1 VNTMETEESR
11 PIHLRDPSPVTV
23 RRALREGAEFLSRVG
38 VESDRLDAELLL
50 GKALGCPREKL
61 YLNYEMAL
69 GTPVKDLYDSLL
81 ERRALR
87 EPLCYLI
94 GSREFWSLD
103 FYVTSEVLVPRP
115 ETELLIEVTLG
126 LVRELDSP
134 RAIKILDLGT
144 GSGAIAVS
152 LAKELGE
159 AEIWATDLSWGA
171 LEVARRNALRHGV
184 EGKICFLH
192 GNAFA
197 PVKGQRDFF
206 DLLVS
211 NPPYVRQSEIEKL
224 PPEVRDW
231 EPKLALDGGVDGLD
245 FYRRIVKEAHHYLA
259 DGGFLAVEIGADMG
273 REVCGLIADVG
284 YYSAASVWQD
294 YAGKDRVVAARKL
307 PGADKEID
315 CEAARSG

>member
-1 VNTMETEESR
+1 MNTMPSEELELGS
-11 PIHLRDPSPVTV
+11 LYDPGAVTV
-23 RRALREGAEFLSRVG
+23 QRLLQAGAESLSRIG
-38 VESDRLDAELLL
+38 IEGGHLDAELLL
-50 GKALGCPREKL
+50 GQALGCTRERI
-61 YLNYEMAL
+61 YLDYEVA
-69 GTPVKDLYDSLL
+69 PDAAAKDRYYSLFQ
-81 ERRALR
+81 RRAQR
-87 EPLCYLI
+87 EPLSYI
-94 GSREFWSLD
+94 TGEREFWSLD
-103 FYVTSEVLVPRP
+103 FYVTPEVLVPRP
-115 ETELLIEVTLG
+115 ETELLVEAALG
-126 LVRELDSP
+126 LVRELD
-134 RAIKILDLGT
+134 RKCATKILDLGT

-184 EGKICFLH
+184 EGKIRLLH
-192 GNAFA
+192 GDAFA
-197 PVKGQRDFF
+197 PVKGQHGFF

-245 FYRRIVKEAHHYLA
+245 FYRRIVKEAHHYMA
-259 DGGFLAVEIGADMG
+259 DGGSLAVEIGADMG
-273 REVCGLIADVG
+273 RAVCGLIADVG

-315 CEAARSG
+315 CEAARGG